1 MDKKGILAEMKDK
14 ISSEMK
20 QIKDIQNR
28 ILLKKSEGLKKQ
40 SSKMYKKNINASN
53 NNSKISEGL
62 KEAVWK
68 TKNRI
73 SELESE
79 LSMLDSKCEDFRAII
94 AEKECENAKFNDEIS
109 FIKDIISK
117 QENNTQINDSLV
129 QVAKKITKKVHIK
142 IQNKSRNLKTSENRI
157 IKMNQECS
165 VTSTAEYGILVDELL
180 KLSTKIAE
188 SEKNIEMYRNELTYL
203 PNEPIT
209 SETDPRLSLD
219 NVSDTIEK
227 TNMESAVIIRNR
239 QMLHADLDRLEK
251 YYTILEKWYQD
262 DIILRSIPYQS
273 VNYLMKKL
281 RDVKMIYKSKV
292 SEHRKLKDGN
302 LELRNSIIKTI
313 ETLRANNGILGLKT
327 C

>member
-79 LSMLDSKCEDFRAII
+79 LSILDSKCENFRAII
-94 AEKECENAKFNDEIS
+94 EEKECENAKFNDEIS

-129 QVAKKITKKVHIK
+129 QVAKKITKIVHIK

-188 SEKNIEMYRNELTYL
+188 SEKNIEIYRNELTYL
-203 PNEPIT
+203 PKEPIT

-239 QMLHADLDRLEK
+239 QMLHADLDKLEK
-251 YYTILEKWYQD
+251 YYTILEKWYHD

-273 VNYLMKKL
+273 VNVLMKKL